1 MYTIHIFPWNDGVH
15 VKKYSTKIYNIFAW
29 FIDKD
34 DDDEDESSE
43 SEGED
48 GKDLEG
54 IFDDVPLDN
63 SDIQQVA
70 DDTQFSPISDTP
82 PTSTNTITVD
92 VEVHTPVVSLNIF
105 CLDVKLFA
113 TEHAI
118 FQLKNYNILL
128 GLQRTKRCFNMPCQI
143 LKLPTT
149 SESSSTETE
158 DIPQENAHT
167 TKSTITILSDMDMDA
182 LSLAQEEAEPPPPP
196 PFTTSTTMITI
207 TTATTRK
214 ARKETTIDWTDD

>member
-1 MYTIHIFPWNDGVH
+1 MN
-15 VKKYSTKIYNIFAW
+15 
-29 FIDKD
+29 
-34 DDDEDESSE
+34 SSE

-48 GKDLEG
+48 GKELEG

-70 DDTQFSPISDTP
+70 DGTQFSPIPDTP
-82 PTSTNTITVD
+82 MNTITVD

-105 CLDVKLFA
+105 CLDLKLFA

-118 FQLKNYNILL
+118 FQPKNYNILL
-128 GLQRTKRCFNMPCQI
+128 GLQRTSRHFNMPQKI

-158 DIPQENAHT
+158 DISQENAHM
-167 TKSTITILSDMDMDA
+167 TKSTITTPSDTDTDA
-182 LSLAQEEAEPPPPP
+182 PSLAPEEAEPPPPLP
-196 PFTTSTTMITI
+196 PP
-207 TTATTRK
+207 
-214 ARKETTIDWTDD
+214 EQQ